1 MFGRV
6 NSGGR
11 ALEGF
16 PGNRSCAPTWQP
28 RSKPRGM
35 LITNTGNGSK
45 VMAMLA
51 VGNTNRYGY
60 ALKAVLGRCNVLV
73 RTVLGSIW
81 VLTAPW
87 LAVLVA
93 RT

>member
-1 MFGRV
+1 
-6 NSGGR
+6 
-11 ALEGF
+11 
-16 PGNRSCAPTWQP
+16 
-28 RSKPRGM
+28 
-35 LITNTGNGSK
+35 
-45 VMAMLA
+45 MAMLA

-60 ALKAVLGRCNVLV
+60 ALKAVLGQCNVLV